1 MTTQKLE
8 AMIKKSNNIL
18 SCCKSYTNKCLPIQ
32 FILRNLSE
40 DQSKQIGFFITF
52 IITYKFHAIFIFFLF
67 HKENIVM
74 TNLRLQAE
82 QKEIQ
87 INITDANVVSL
98 LQIVIKFFFLH
109 LLIYCFP
116 FHL

>member
-1 MTTQKLE
+1 
-8 AMIKKSNNIL
+8 
-18 SCCKSYTNKCLPIQ
+18 
-32 FILRNLSE
+32 
-40 DQSKQIGFFITF
+40 
-52 IITYKFHAIFIFFLF
+52 
-67 HKENIVM
+67 M

-116 FHL
+116 FHLYFTMFLLLYAEC